1 MNIKNLINRGE
12 NESDSM
18 EAKNEAQIFSQC
30 SDPRT
35 AYLGH
40 RIWDKH
46 VSLQEVDEEDFS
58 VMNID
63 EFLEENNIQIGHEPH
78 SKHYQSLHP
87 PFNNRSM
94 HSGTRSH
101 ESSHGHEIQQT
112 STSQYSEN
120 SSYHCPG
127 VIVSKDSKGFPG
139 YIQTAFKH
147 DEYETDS
154 SSPEADYQFSEDDL
168 ALATVPGI
176 EFDPRARS
184 FDVDEL
190 KPQPIIRKRPKI
202 FVSESSKDD
211 KYWEKRIKNNVAAR
225 RSREARRLK
234 ENQIALRAS
243 YLEQENTKLR
253 QDLEDSKFF
262 NSKLI
267 MERDILKQKLSRF
280 EAHKPTGI
288 I

>member
-1 MNIKNLINRGE
+1 MNIKDLIKRGE
-12 NESDSM
+12 NDSDDM
-18 EAKNEAQIFSQC
+18 EAKHPAKDLQR
-30 SDPRT
+30 SDQRM
-35 AYLGH
+35 AYLGP

-46 VSLQEVDEEDFS
+46 VSLQEVDEAEEDFS

-78 SKHYQSLHP
+78 SKHHYSSHP
-87 PFNNRSM
+87 PFNYRSM
-94 HSGTRSH
+94 HS
-101 ESSHGHEIQQT
+101 ESRNHDSHGHNFQHTYTPQF
-112 STSQYSEN
+112 SGN

-127 VIVSKDSKGFPG
+127 VIVSKDSKSFPG
-139 YIQTAFKH
+139 YFKH
-147 DEYETDS
+147 DDYETDS
-154 SSPEADYQFSEDDL
+154 SSPEADIQFPDEDL

-253 QDLEDSKFF
+253 QDLEESKFF
-262 NSKLI
+262 NTKLI

-280 EAHKPTGI
+280 EDHKSIGVI
-288 I
+288 